1 MRKTV
6 AVINF
11 TLDGVSDHSAGLAD
25 SELHEHYT
33 QLLRESDVILYG
45 HTTYR
50 LMEYWREVLQNP
62 VSDPSMNSFAQAIDQ
77 IPKVVFSRTVKEFA
91 DRWTSARISSQKL
104 EDEVKFLKQSAGK
117 SILVGSPDLIIQL
130 LNLNLI
136 DECQF
141 CIHPVLTAGGTR
153 LFDGIRQRI
162 RMNLLR
168 TKTFKNGAVI
178 LYYKPVNQAR

>member
-1 MRKTV
+1 M
-6 AVINF
+6 
-11 TLDGVSDHSAGLAD
+11 
-25 SELHEHYT
+25 
-33 QLLRESDVILYG
+33 
-45 HTTYR
+45 
-50 LMEYWREVLQNP
+50 
-62 VSDPSMNSFAQAIDQ
+62 
-77 IPKVVFSRTVKEFA
+77 
-91 DRWTSARISSQKL
+91 
-104 EDEVKFLKQSAGK
+104 
-117 SILVGSPDLIIQL
+117 GSPDLIIQL

-141 CIHPVLTAGGTR
+141 FIHPVLTAGGTR